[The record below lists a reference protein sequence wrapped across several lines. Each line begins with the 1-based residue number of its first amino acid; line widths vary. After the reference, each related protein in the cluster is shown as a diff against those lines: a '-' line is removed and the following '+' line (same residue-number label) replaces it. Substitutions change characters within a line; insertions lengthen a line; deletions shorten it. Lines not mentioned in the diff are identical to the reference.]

1 MPDPVETGID
11 PRGLPVNGVKV
22 PTNAPEMVKSI
33 KRWFDSAGPTI
44 IMISVIMR
52 FVGRAMDGVGGVL
65 FDLSQLLLT
74 VKLEQGVDK
83 IGAAVD
89 GWGRKSGSVPPA
101 PPAAPDPT
109 SADGNA
115 GPPPAGGYRGG
126 RLTR

>member
-11 PRGLPVNGVKV
+11 PRGLPINGVKV

-52 FVGRAMDGVGGVL
+52 FIGRAMDGVGGVL

-74 VKLEQGVDK
+74 VKLEQGVDR

-89 GWGRKSGSVPPA
+89 GWGRKPAAPA

-109 SADGNA
+109 SADTGNV
-115 GPPPAGGYRGG
+115 GPPPTTGYRGA
-126 RLTR
+126 R